1 MQVKTLRTYMIM
13 ALLMT
18 LFLLL
23 SLTILN
29 ILPLLSGQDDLIIMQ
44 QANFQLARDEFMAKD
59 VLSLAYRPVSFHSQ
73 AINEL
78 QTILPQFQ
86 QVQVG
91 LLHGDVS
98 LGLPNN
104 PPDSVRAALQVSQ
117 SDYIAIVTSVNRLLA
132 HSDTSNPDPIQVA
145 IVLQHERL
153 YVNEMYQVIT
163 LLQQDAEARK
173 VQLIFIKLTVIG
185 GAGVIVILKY
195 TLFTRYALKEMT
207 EAEESKTGK
216 SQREKEKPP

>member
-1 MQVKTLRTYMIM
+1 VDLVQVKTLRVYMIM
-13 ALLMT
+13 SLIMT

-23 SLTILN
+23 SLVLFE
-29 ILPLLSGQDDLIIMQ
+29 ILPLLSGYDDLIVMQ

-59 VLSLAYRPVSFHSQ
+59 VMILAYRPAAYHYQ

-86 QVQVG
+86 RVQVG
-91 LLHGDVS
+91 LLQGDAS
-98 LGLPNN
+98 LGLPGK
-104 PPDSVRAALQVSQ
+104 PPDSVRAALLVTQ
-117 SDYIAIVTSVNRLLA
+117 SDYLAIATAVQRLLMYPD
-132 HSDTSNPDPIQVA
+132 SENPDMIQVE

-153 YVNEMYQVIT
+153 YTTNMYQVIT

-173 VQLIFIKLTVIG
+173 VQLIFIKLTIIG

-195 TLFTRYALKEMT
+195 TLFTRHALRGMA
-207 EAEESKTGK
+207 EAEQDNTNKQEE
-216 SQREKEKPP
+216 QQ